1 MAMAR
6 YARPTTAG
14 SALRAPSG
22 RAIQAM
28 AMSARTP
35 ATAIA
40 RSSRAPTPT
49 RREVMGTTSE
59 TRTPTSPAATVAA
72 IAVMGSGIASASPA
86 APNAASEAP
95 GRFRCQVPELEA
107 DQPNRHRSSD
117 AEQPIA
123 RKIRWY
129 SLPTRN
135 SPPTE
140 RRSPGTIASAATAE
154 TRSPS
159 QPIANDTPVRLRVRS
174 DRIPKPNDVARN
186 GRTLTAGAS
195 AFETGTPSQAID
207 RSSRRVGVR

>member
-59 TRTPTSPAATVAA
+59 TRTPTSPAATGAA
-72 IAVMGSGIASASPA
+72 IAGMGAGIASASPA
-86 APNAASEAP
+86 APNAAGEAQ
-95 GRFRCQVPELEA
+95 GRYRRHGPELEA
-107 DQPNRHRSSD
+107 DQPSRHRTRE
-117 AEQPIA
+117 AEQ
-123 RKIRWY
+123 R
-129 SLPTRN
+129 
-135 SPPTE
+135 
-140 RRSPGTIASAATAE
+140 
-154 TRSPS
+154 
-159 QPIANDTPVRLRVRS
+159 
-174 DRIPKPNDVARN
+174 
-186 GRTLTAGAS
+186 
-195 AFETGTPSQAID
+195 
-207 RSSRRVGVR
+207 